1 MARTANT
8 NDDSAENEVDPTT
21 GEPTTPATKKQ
32 ISAQV
37 SEKFWS
43 RVKDFS
49 REQSY
54 AVSTF
59 LRWKV
64 ETALG
69 KNPTTPVIDANN
81 ETFIIGTQIDEAT
94 NSAID
99 DYVKNHEG
107 LNRAQFLRQVAADAV
122 GYDLSQEPERVAPG
136 EGMRKLVQ
144 KAKDADAVLQALYAT
159 DPAMVQRIAE
169 AQGKTLADLGIVV
182 EA

>member
-1 MARTANT
+1 
-8 NDDSAENEVDPTT
+8 
-21 GEPTTPATKKQ
+21 
-32 ISAQV
+32 
-37 SEKFWS
+37 
-43 RVKDFS
+43 
-49 REQSY
+49 
-54 AVSTF
+54 
-59 LRWKV
+59 
-64 ETALG
+64 
-69 KNPTTPVIDANN
+69 
-81 ETFIIGTQIDEAT
+81 
-94 NSAID
+94 
-99 DYVKNHEG
+99 VKNHEG

>member
-8 NDDSAENEVDPTT
+8 EDSTEESVDPTT
-21 GEPTTPATKKQ
+21 GEPTTAPSKKQ

-43 RVKDFS
+43 KVKDFS

-182 EA
+182 KA